1 MPEVIHAATTMPP
14 DLIRSL
20 VGQFPDGVQC
30 RHVLVRD
37 TDVFKPDG
45 SLLLAFRK
53 RGAPSAAWDRAYPA
67 VRRSARKVDPFTGRR
82 VAAGGQ
88 DNFRSGTIG
97 YMRGRL
103 TNTTRSDMRTWLATH
118 PLVRAIDSVFRTECP
133 VQYEAHRAAVCGV
146 SYRCLISGTLFTTLT
161 CNRTDAVAGV
171 TARTACHPDRG
182 NVPGAYGALSVA
194 GRYTGGLLV
203 FPKFRV
209 AVDLQPLDV
218 LIADNRELHGNTAI
232 EGHRLS
238 LVCYVHAT
246 NRERADA
253 TTPGGPRT

>member
-1 MPEVIHAATTMPP
+1 MPEVIHVATTMSP
-14 DLIRSL
+14 DTLRAL

-30 RHVLVRD
+30 RYVLERD

-53 RGAPSAAWDRAYPA
+53 RGVPSAAWDMAYPA
-67 VRRSARKVDPFTGRR
+67 VRRSARKVNPFTGRR
-82 VAAGGQ
+82 IAAGGQ

-97 YMRGRL
+97 SMRGKL
-103 TNTTRSDMRTWLATH
+103 TNTTRSDMRTWFATH
-118 PLVRAIDSVFRTECP
+118 PLVRAINSVFRNACP
-133 VQYEAHRAAVCGV
+133 EQYEAHRTAVCGV
-146 SYRCLISGTLFTTLT
+146 PERCLIPGTLFTTLT
-161 CNRTDAVAGV
+161 CNRTDSAAGA

-182 NVPGAYGALSVA
+182 NLRGAFGALSVA
-194 GRYTGGLLV
+194 GRYTCGLLV

-209 AVDLQPLDV
+209 AVNLQPLDV

-238 LVCYVHAT
+238 IVCYAHGT
-246 NRERADA
+246 NRVCAD
-253 TTPGGPRT
+253 TTLARGPGT